1 MDFLI
6 KALQLILS
14 LSILVILHEFG
25 HFFFARLFKT
35 RVEKFYLFFDPWFS
49 LFKIKKGDTEY
60 GIGWLPLGGYVKIS
74 GMIDESMDKEALQQP
89 AQPYEFR
96 AKPTWQRLL
105 IMVGGVFVNFITA
118 FAIFWLILFKWGE
131 SYIPA
136 ENAVYGFNYHP
147 IAHEIGIEDGDRV
160 LMVDTFVIE
169 NAQMVGR
176 YLFIEKASEIT
187 VQRGDSIFKLSLP
200 LDIKKNLLS
209 REVRTFADYRFPVIV
224 DSVIPGMAAEKAGLL
239 KHDSIMSVNGVE
251 TPFYNQLI
259 AELGKN
265 VGKTVDIGVY
275 RGPETLSLSIFV
287 NEAGKIGFGPKSP
300 SEILGYKVISYG
312 FFEALPAGISKGVK
326 LLVNYVKQLRL
337 IFTREGAKQIGGFGA
352 IGSLFPSV
360 WDWESFWYNT
370 AFLSLILAFMN
381 ILPIPALDGGHVL
394 FLVYEIVTRRKPSE
408 KFLEYAQI
416 TGMILL
422 FGLLIYANGNDIFR
436 HFFK

>member
-74 GMIDESMDKEALQQP
+74 GMIDESMDKEQMQQP
-89 AQPYEFR
+89 AQPWEFR

-136 ENAVYGFNYHP
+136 NNAVYGFSFHP
-147 IAHEIGIEDGDRV
+147 IAHEMGLQDGDRI
-160 LMVDTFVIE
+160 LKIDTFVID
-169 NAQMVGR
+169 NIQMVGR
-176 YLFIEKASEIT
+176 YLMLEEPSQMT
-187 VQRGDSIFKLSLP
+187 VAREDSVFTLP
-200 LDIKKNLLS
+200 IPVDIKKKLLS
-209 REVRTFADYRFPVIV
+209 EEVRMFADYRFPVVV
-224 DSVIPGMAAEKAGLL
+224 DSVIPGMAAGEAGLL
-239 KHDSIMSVNGVE
+239 KYDSIYSVNGIE
-251 TPFYNQLI
+251 TPFYNELI
-259 AELGKN
+259 AQLSRNIGD
-265 VGKTVDIGVY
+265 TVNIGVY
-275 RGPETLSLSIFV
+275 RGSESLTLPILV
-287 NEAGKIGFGPKSP
+287 NESGKIGFGSKSP
-300 SEILGYKVISYG
+300 SEILGYTIVKYG

-326 LLVNYVKQLRL
+326 ILVNYVKQLKL
-337 IFTREGAKQIGGFGA
+337 VFTREGAKQIGGFGA
-352 IGSLFPSV
+352 IGNLFPAV

-381 ILPIPALDGGHVL
+381 ILPIPALDGGHVF
-394 FLVYEIVTRRKPSE
+394 FLLYEIITRRKPSE
-408 KFLEYAQI
+408 KFMENAQVV
-416 TGMILL
+416 GMIIV
-422 FGLLIYANGNDIFR
+422 FGLVLYANGNDLFR
-436 HFFK
+436 WLFK